1 MTLTGTNDEKGLAV
15 NQLANWRGARI
26 ASLVPN
32 VLPQA
37 QAAAC
42 VVGSGECWCSSD
54 FGGSSLEGCEGNI
67 YCVDCYGRIVDT
79 GARCNPC

>member
-1 MTLTGTNDEKGLAV
+1 V
-15 NQLANWRGARI
+15 NQLTNWRGARI

-42 VVGSGECWCSSD
+42 IEGAGTCFCSSD
-54 FGGSSLEGCEGNI
+54 FTGSSLEGCVGYI
-67 YCVDCYGRIVDT
+67 YCVDCYGKIVNT
-79 GARCNPC
+79 GTECQAC